1 MKRLLSLL
9 ALAGLAA
16 TPVLAQETAYA
27 WTGMGA
33 NVMGSSKCPTYKMTI
48 NVTTEGNEVRGLFQ
62 QEGRPQRH
70 FEVNMN
76 PDKSFK
82 TRAVVGNNNMID
94 VVGSLKDG
102 APKIMLDG
110 YCLFEGP
117 LVKK

>member
-1 MKRLLSLL
+1 MWKAIAAGTVATLLV
-9 ALAGLAA
+9 AGAA
-16 TPVLAQETAYA
+16 QAAEQPTYT
-27 WTGMGA
+27 WTGYG
-33 NVMGSSKCPTYKMTI
+33 VGSGKCPTYKMTI
-48 NVTTEGNEVRGLFQ
+48 NVTTVGNEARGLFQ
-62 QEGRPQRH
+62 QEDRPQRH

-94 VVGSLKDG
+94 VVGTLKEG
-102 APKIMLDG
+102 APTIMLDG